1 MKKVFIILTSV
12 FITCMSSFAQTE
24 EEVAYVSSINDQYE
38 LTESGD
44 LQIRKTLEFKDCSKK
59 QIFGEAYNYI
69 IKNYKDANSVIQ
81 REDKEEGVI
90 IAKGL
95 FLDYVTGIK
104 QASNWAYA
112 TSSEMSAYHIL
123 KIECKDGKA
132 RVTISAD
139 KYISNFRFPNMYLE
153 YPIKDAY
160 PFASPKK
167 KFEQKLFNRGFA
179 GLCRSMFMTIDS
191 IEHYIKESLTTEDD
205 W

>member
-1 MKKVFIILTSV
+1 MKKRFTIFTLALFACVST
-12 FITCMSSFAQTE
+12 FAQTKD
-24 EEVAYVSSINDQYE
+24 EVAYVESISGQYE

-44 LQIRKTLEFKDCSKK
+44 LQIRKTLEFKDFSKS
-59 QIFGEAYNYI
+59 QIFGEAYNNI

-81 REDKEEGVI
+81 REDKEDGVI

-95 FLDYVTGIK
+95 FLDYVSGIK
-104 QASNWAYA
+104 QSSNWSYA
-112 TSSEMSAYHIL
+112 TSSMMSAYHIL

-132 RVTISAD
+132 RITITAD

-160 PFASPKK
+160 PFANPQK

-179 GLCRSMFMTIDS
+179 GLCQTMLMTIES
-191 IEHYIKESLTTEDD
+191 IDQFLKKSMTTEED